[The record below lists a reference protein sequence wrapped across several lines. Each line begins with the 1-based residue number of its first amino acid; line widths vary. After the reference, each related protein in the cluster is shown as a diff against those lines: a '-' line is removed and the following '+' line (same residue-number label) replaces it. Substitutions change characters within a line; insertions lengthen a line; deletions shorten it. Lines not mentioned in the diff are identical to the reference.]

1 MPLNKTAS
9 LREAQKHIDQG
20 RVSAAMS
27 IYQKIVEGDSADLA
41 AISMLGDLY
50 VKAGR
55 ITEAVEHFLR
65 ISENYLSSGAGIS
78 GAYILRK
85 VIKLDPTNPQALMRL
100 GELELQDK
108 KMDRAH
114 DNFIE
119 AGAAFWNKG
128 NIKAA
133 IQMNRRA
140 LEISPDSRLA
150 KVALALIE
158 REQQEPEPPPP
169 EAQITCE
176 LPRISEQQRVTMEL
190 PAINDLSEILI
201 SISDGSDEVSTA
213 GVFNG
218 NQLQAETSLVTSP
231 VRTAGALE
239 VGASSDSI
247 SPRSKVSQEEE
258 DAIIAQIAKAEIL
271 VGCGHIDQAIAQ
283 LRESLHDRPDH
294 IQIREK
300 LKDIYLRSGM
310 IDRASEE
317 CVNIAGIYAALGDS
331 NRAKDYVTR
340 ARLLISPE
348 PYTSPAELR
357 AGNLPKV
364 EDTPVTTPAW
374 TPDLNQTVAVM

>member
-1 MPLNKTAS
+1 
-9 LREAQKHIDQG
+9 
-20 RVSAAMS
+20 
-27 IYQKIVEGDSADLA
+27 
-41 AISMLGDLY
+41 
-50 VKAGR
+50 
-55 ITEAVEHFLR
+55 
-65 ISENYLSSGAGIS
+65 
-78 GAYILRK
+78 
-85 VIKLDPTNPQALMRL
+85 
-100 GELELQDK
+100 LELQDK